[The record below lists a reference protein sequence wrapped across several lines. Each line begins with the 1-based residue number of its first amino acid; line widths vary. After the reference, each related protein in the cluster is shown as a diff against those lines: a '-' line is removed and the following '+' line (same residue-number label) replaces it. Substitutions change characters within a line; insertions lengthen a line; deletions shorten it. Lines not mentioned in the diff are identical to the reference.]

1 MSSRYQKAFTIPDGF
16 PMILKRFTREVRAAP
31 PTRLAAPPP
40 ACPDPASSDPDPEM
54 PKWHANPLPCG
65 ARDAKGLT
73 DPPRARVAPSS
84 APQILRA
91 QPDNIYEFGATYFAD
106 KIEENEREQ
115 DRRERAARGEFDQSP
130 QGEDSDCGAVG
141 MFDMTDDELQDFIMD
156 QFMRY
161 DADQDGYLDRREF
174 RELLMDA
181 ELGLSKKDA
190 RAIMAEADENDDG
203 ALEYREFVPI
213 MVEIIHGIKAKTDA
227 AAVTEEAEDEA
238 REVVEMHLL
247 HGMPREELEAMM
259 RGVFEAADT
268 DGNGTLDRKE
278 FSRCLKSAELGL
290 TRKEINLLLGEVD
303 ENNDGMV
310 SYDEF
315 VPLCFNILVERFK
328 DDVLAETAM
337 QSEDALTELLIEE
350 FEAKERKVYD
360 AEDVSGTLPFSKVKR
375 VLQSLSDEMLSLSR
389 LQISAVMSEAKTDE
403 ESEERMVDYTVFAPV
418 AARIIYSM
426 VDLSHQA
433 KRVDA
438 VAKLSQSD
446 GARILDQLDASTIKE
461 VIRHAFHEA
470 DVDGNGTLDPEE
482 MRTVLQALGSGEL
495 ALSPGEINAMIAAI
509 DSDEDGAVE
518 YEELVDFLFD
528 VLSHLERERYIQDN
542 AFGRW
547 EELDEAET
555 MEHETVQAE
564 GEEEEEEA

>member
-1 MSSRYQKAFTIPDGF
+1 M
-16 PMILKRFTREVRAAP
+16 
-31 PTRLAAPPP
+31 
-40 ACPDPASSDPDPEM
+40 
-54 PKWHANPLPCG
+54 
-65 ARDAKGLT
+65 
-73 DPPRARVAPSS
+73 
-84 APQILRA
+84 
-91 QPDNIYEFGATYFAD
+91 
-106 KIEENEREQ
+106 
-115 DRRERAARGEFDQSP
+115 
-130 QGEDSDCGAVG
+130 
-141 MFDMTDDELQDFIMD
+141 
-156 QFMRY
+156 
-161 DADQDGYLDRREF
+161 
-174 RELLMDA
+174 
-181 ELGLSKKDA
+181 
-190 RAIMAEADENDDG
+190 
-203 ALEYREFVPI
+203 
-213 MVEIIHGIKAKTDA
+213 
-227 AAVTEEAEDEA
+227 
-238 REVVEMHLL
+238 
-247 HGMPREELEAMM
+247 
-259 RGVFEAADT
+259 
-268 DGNGTLDRKE
+268 
-278 FSRCLKSAELGL
+278 
-290 TRKEINLLLGEVD
+290 D

-375 VLQSLSDEMLSLSR
+375 VLQSLSDGMLQPLPPADLCR
-389 LQISAVMSEAKTDE
+389 LEAKTDE

-528 VLSHLERERYIQDN
+528 VLSHLEPERYIQDN

>member
-1 MSSRYQKAFTIPDGF
+1 M
-16 PMILKRFTREVRAAP
+16 
-31 PTRLAAPPP
+31 
-40 ACPDPASSDPDPEM
+40 
-54 PKWHANPLPCG
+54 
-65 ARDAKGLT
+65 T
-73 DPPRARVAPSS
+73 DPPRARFTPSP

-106 KIEENEREQ
+106 KIEENERER
-115 DRRERAARGEFDQSP
+115 DRQERAARGEFDQP
-130 QGEDSDCGAVG
+130 PEGEDSDRGAVG

-190 RAIMAEADENDDG
+190 RAIMSEADENDDG
-203 ALEYREFVPI
+203 ALEYREFVPV
-213 MVEIIHGIKAKTDA
+213 MVEIIHGLKAKAEA
-227 AAVTEEAEDEA
+227 AAVAEEAEDEA

-247 HGMPREELEAMM
+247 HGMPREDLEALM

-337 QSEDALTELLIEE
+337 QSADALTQLLIEE

-360 AEDVSGTLPFSKVKR
+360 AEDVSGTLPFTKVKR
-375 VLQSLSDEMLSLSR
+375 VLQSLSDEMLGLSR

-403 ESEERMVDYTVFAPV
+403 ESEERMVDYAVFAPV

-433 KRVDA
+433 MRVDA

-495 ALSPGEINAMIAAI
+495 ALSPGEINAMIAAV
-509 DSDEDGAVE
+509 DSDEDGVVE

-555 MEHETVQAE
+555 MEHEAMQAE
-564 GEEEEEEA
+564 GEEDQEEA